1 MMQGLNLLSL
11 AIWAPEGGAPGA
23 LTSPDPES
31 VKREVAKARGLVN
44 PFEARR
50 WLTLFLEADTAMKPA
65 VPLAAPPSLL
75 FEQPA
80 KPKRPAPA
88 MPAPETAAVPK
99 NERRLKPV
107 WFNLSSDIQLS
118 LIKAVSRLPFRRP
131 SVTG

>member
-1 MMQGLNLLSL
+1 MLAANSASFGSAGTADFNGHTVNQEMGFLSNNGIGETLLQFL
-11 AIWAPEGGAPGA
+11 GF
-23 LTSPDPES
+23 
-31 VKREVAKARGLVN
+31 KAE
-44 PFEARR
+44 P
-50 WLTLFLEADTAMKPA
+50 
-65 VPLAAPPSLL
+65 APPSLL